1 MYKSEMSKLKDWLF
15 TGNNTGTTNT
25 MNNIKEDSVMKTN
38 NITTIETINETLTT
52 TRYRNTTPVP
62 ENIVDAYEEA
72 AKKEIKELRK
82 AGINRNWVMKMLPLD
97 ILEVDMAYQRDH
109 KVKEVNDIV
118 DNFNPNKVDIK
129 KASIR
134 DGHIYL
140 VDGYHTFAALKEVT
154 LRGKWHEG
162 MMCQV
167 FVGLTQKEEALLFST
182 QDENKRRIR
191 GYERY
196 HSDLCAELPVALAI
210 KKVIEEFGATIN
222 GNTNCTRNIKGVE
235 GLYAVYNKHGEDG
248 LRYVFNCIKEA
259 GWLDKGKDVHQQKI
273 YKGLSETYDVC
284 KDDKKIYKRL
294 ISLLRDTIKTPVNLV
309 HLANTDKPDGHKNCV
324 IGAFLLYY
332 LGITSTK

>member
-1 MYKSEMSKLKDWLF
+1 MAHKTEMEKLKDWLF
-15 TGNNTGTTNT
+15 SSNTDTTN
-25 MNNIKEDSVMKTN
+25 NIDNIKEASDMKTN
-38 NITTIETINETLTT
+38 TIIETVNETLTT

-62 ENIVDAYEEA
+62 ESIVDAYEEA

-167 FVGLTQKEEALLFST
+167 FVGLTQKDEALLFST

-210 KKVIEEFGATIN
+210 KKVTEEFGATIRGDKDCN
-222 GNTNCTRNIKGVE
+222 RNIPAVE
-235 GLYAVYNKHGEDG
+235 GLYWVYNKNGGEDA
-248 LRYVFNCIKEA
+248 LRYVFNCIKAA
-259 GWLDKGKDVHQQKI
+259 GWLDDKTVYQQRI
-273 YKGLSETYDVC
+273 FKGLGKTY
-284 KDDKKIYKRL
+284 KICHNNISQYIRL
-294 ISLLRDTIKTPVNLV
+294 ISLLRDTVKTPANLIGKSS
-309 HLANTDKPDGHKNCV
+309 HERPEGHPDSV
-324 IGAFLLYY
+324 IGKCLFDLM
-332 LGITSTK
+332 GITSTK